1 MMSNKV
7 KKSGLEFEVP
17 SGWSLKNL
25 DSLAVIQQGI
35 SKGKKYK
42 NVKTVF
48 HPYLRVANVKD
59 GYFDLSEIKEIEIPA
74 TDLERYAVLEN
85 DILITEGGDPDKL
98 GRGCIWT
105 GQVCKPVFQNH
116 VFRIRTDVSLLS
128 PRFLFNY
135 LQSHKAKTY
144 SLNSAKQTTGIAS
157 INSSQVKETPI
168 LLPPISEQNSIA
180 KILGT
185 TDKVI
190 QLTEKLI
197 TQKELQKK
205 WLMNQLLSGK
215 KRLKGFKEEWKE
227 DQLGEF
233 FLERR
238 ETGFTDL
245 PLLSIGQNGVYL
257 QAESAKKD
265 TSNRDKRKYKRICS
279 GDIGYNTMRMW
290 QGRSAFS
297 SHEGIVS
304 PAYTIVKSKNNA
316 HSLYFAYLFQTS
328 RTINQFWRNSQG
340 LVDDTLNCKF
350 KDFSIVRIIL
360 PKKEEQKAIASILSA
375 SDLELNLLRERLGKL
390 HKQKKGIMQLLLTGK
405 VRVKENEN

>member
-1 MMSNKV
+1 MSDKV
-7 KKSGLEFEVP
+7 KKAGLEFEVP

-35 SKGKKYK
+35 SKGKKYN
-42 NVKTVF
+42 NVETVF

-59 GYFDLSEIKEIEIPA
+59 GYFDLSEVKEIEIPA

-105 GQVCKPVFQNH
+105 GQLPKPVFQNH
-116 VFRIRTDVSLLS
+116 VFRIRTDGFLLNPS
-128 PRFLFNY
+128 FLFNY

-144 SLNSAKQTTGIAS
+144 FLNSAKQTTGIAS

-168 LLPPISEQNSIA
+168 LLPPISEQQSIA
-180 KILGT
+180 EILGT
-185 TDKVI
+185 IDQAI
-190 QLTEKLI
+190 QISERLI
-197 TQKELQKK
+197 AKKELQKK
-205 WLMNQLLSGK
+205 WLMQNLLTGK
-215 KRLKGFKEEWKE
+215 KRLKGFEEEWKE
-227 DQLGEF
+227 YQLGEF

-238 ETGFTDL
+238 ETGLTDL
-245 PLLSIGQNGVYL
+245 PLLSIGQNGVYP
-257 QAESAKKD
+257 QAESTKKD
-265 TSNRDKRKYKRICS
+265 TSSRDKRKYKRICA

-290 QGRSAFS
+290 QGRSALS

-328 RTINQFWRNSQG
+328 RAINQFWRNSQG
-340 LVDDTLNCKF
+340 LVEDTLNCKF

-375 SDLELNLLRERLGKL
+375 SDLELNLIRGRLGKL
-390 HKQKKGIMQLLLTGK
+390 HKQKKGMVELLLTGK